1 VIPFGRLGI
10 TIACGLERALSA
22 LKSPVLQ
29 EGSTESMSATS
40 QHTAIHEL
48 VAGDEPLTIDRHSG
62 NSDPGAAEVLAMAE
76 QLGVKMV
83 DLKFTD
89 VPGTWQHMTLSVS
102 ALEEDAFSDGLGFD
116 GSSIRGF
123 QQISE
128 SDMLLMPDPNTAKI
142 DPFYA
147 VRTLSLICNVID
159 PITRE
164 AYSRDPRYVAQKA
177 ERHLIDTGIADTAY
191 FGPEAEFYVFDHVSF
206 DQKTHAAYYEVDNA
220 EAYWNRGAGFG
231 DPHSRPNVGHHPR
244 SQEGYFPVPP
254 LDTMGDLRAL
264 MVLTLEALG
273 VPCEFHHHEVGG
285 PGQGEIDLRFQPLL
299 KMADTLMLHKYI
311 VKNVARAAGKSATFL
326 PKPIYEENGSGM
338 HVHQS
343 LWKGGN
349 TLMFDENGYA
359 LLSGLALNYVAGVLE
374 HGRALMAFCAPTSNS
389 YRRLVPGYEAPV
401 NLVHSQRNRSAAV
414 RIPMYLSSPKAKRV
428 EFRPPDPLTNPYL
441 GFSALLMAGLDG
453 IKRGLQPGEPVDTD
467 LFDLPDER
475 LAEIA
480 HVPESLA
487 DAMDALQDDHAFLLE
502 GGVFTSDLIDEWISY
517 KRAEAREIDLRP
529 HPWEFVQSYEG

>member
-1 VIPFGRLGI
+1 
-10 TIACGLERALSA
+10 
-22 LKSPVLQ
+22 
-29 EGSTESMSATS
+29 MSATAE
-40 QHTAIHEL
+40 QTAIRDL
-48 VAGDEPLTIDRHSG
+48 VAGDEPLTIEQFAG
-62 NSDPGAAEVLAMAE
+62 TSDPAAADVLAMSE
-76 QLGVKMV
+76 KLGVRMV

-89 VPGTWQHMTLSVS
+89 VPGTWQHMTLSIK
-102 ALEEDAFSDGLGFD
+102 ALDEDAFSDGLGFD

-123 QQISE
+123 QEIAE
-128 SDMLLMPDPNTAKI
+128 SDMLLLPDPATAKI
-142 DPFYA
+142 DPFYSE
-147 VRTLSLICNVID
+147 RTLSIICNVID

-177 ERHLIDTGIADTAY
+177 ERHLRESGVADTAY

-206 DQKTHAAYYEVDNA
+206 DQRPHQAYYEVDTA

-231 DPHSRPNVGHHPR
+231 TRAENPNVGHHPR

-254 LDTMGDLRAL
+254 LDTLGNLRSL
-264 MVLTLEALG
+264 MVMTLEALG

-326 PKPIYEENGSGM
+326 PKPIFEENGSGM

-343 LWKGGN
+343 LWKGGE

-359 LLSGLALNYVAGVLE
+359 LLSPLALSYVAGLLT
-374 HGRALMAFCAPTSNS
+374 HGRALMAFCAPAPNS

-441 GFSALLMAGLDG
+441 GFSAMLMAGLDG
-453 IKRGLQPGEPVDTD
+453 IKRSLQPGDPLDTD
-467 LFDLPDER
+467 LYELSEEALSKITNVPSS
-475 LAEIA
+475 LAE
-480 HVPESLA
+480 
-487 DAMDALQDDHAFLLE
+487 AMDELEADHKFLLD
-502 GGVFTSDLIDEWISY
+502 GDVFTSDLIEEWVGY
-517 KRAEAREIDLRP
+517 KRAEAKEIDLRP

>member
-1 VIPFGRLGI
+1 MP
-10 TIACGLERALSA
+10 
-22 LKSPVLQ
+22 
-29 EGSTESMSATS
+29 ATAE
-40 QHTAIHEL
+40 QIRIEQL
-48 VAGDEPLTIDRHSG
+48 VGGDEPLTIRQASDE
-62 NSDPGAAEVLAMAE
+62 SDPGAADVMAMAE

-89 VPGTWQHMTLSVS
+89 VPGTWQHMALSIS
-102 ALEEDAFSDGLGFD
+102 SLDEDAFSDGLGFD

-128 SDMLLMPDPNTAKI
+128 SDMLLMPDASTAMM
-142 DPFYA
+142 DPFYEE
-147 VRTLSLICNVID
+147 RTLSLICNVID
-159 PITRE
+159 PITRA

-177 ERHLIDTGIADTAY
+177 ERHLIGSGVADTAF

-206 DQKTHAAYYEVDNA
+206 DQRPHTAYYEVDTS

-231 DPHSRPNVGHHPR
+231 TRAENPNVGHHPR

-254 LDTMGDLRAL
+254 MDTLGDLRTL
-264 MVLTLEALG
+264 MVMTLEALG
-273 VPCEFHHHEVGG
+273 APCEFHHHEVGG

-299 KMADTLMLHKYI
+299 RMADTLMMHKYI

-326 PKPIYEENGSGM
+326 PKPIFEENGSGM

-359 LLSGLALNYVAGVLE
+359 LLSELALGYVAGLLE
-374 HGRALMAFCAPTSNS
+374 HGRALMAFCAPSCNS

-401 NLVHSQRNRSAAV
+401 SLAHSQRNRSAAV
-414 RIPMYLSSPKAKRV
+414 RIPMYLASPKAKRV

-441 GFSALLMAGLDG
+441 GFSAMLMAGLDG
-453 IKRGLQPGEPVDTD
+453 IKRGLKPGEPIDRD
-467 LFDLPDER
+467 LYELSDEELAR
-475 LAEIA
+475 IVNVPSSLAE
-480 HVPESLA
+480 S
-487 DAMDALQDDHAFLLE
+487 MDALQADHEFLLD
-502 GGVFTSDLIDEWISY
+502 GGVFTSDLIEEWISY
-517 KRAEAREIDLRP
+517 KRAEATEIDLRP
-529 HPWEFVQSYEG
+529 HPWEFVQSYDG

>member
-1 VIPFGRLGI
+1 
-10 TIACGLERALSA
+10 
-22 LKSPVLQ
+22 
-29 EGSTESMSATS
+29 MSATAEM
-40 QHTAIHEL
+40 TAIRDL
-48 VAGDEPLTIDRHSG
+48 VTGDEPLTIEQFASEG
-62 NSDPGAAEVLAMAE
+62 ETAAKDVLAMAE
-76 QLGVKMV
+76 KLGVRMV

-89 VPGTWQHMTLSVS
+89 VPGTWQHMTLSLK
-102 ALEEDAFSDGLGFD
+102 ALDEDAFSDGLGFD

-123 QQISE
+123 QQIAE
-128 SDMLLMPDPNTAKI
+128 SDMLLMPDPATAKL
-142 DPFYA
+142 DPFYSE
-147 VRTLSLICNVID
+147 RTLSVICNVID

-177 ERHLIDTGIADTAY
+177 ERHLASGGIADTAF

-206 DQKTHAAYYEVDNA
+206 DQKTHSAFYEVDTS

-231 DPHSRPNVGHHPR
+231 DPHAKPNVGHHPR

-254 LDTMGDLRAL
+254 MDTMGDLRGL
-264 MVLTLEALG
+264 MVMTLEALG

-326 PKPIYEENGSGM
+326 PKPIFEENGSGM

-343 LWKGGN
+343 LWKGGE

-359 LLSGLALNYVAGVLE
+359 LLSDLALSYVAGILE
-374 HGRALMAFCAPTSNS
+374 HGRALMAFCAPSANS
-389 YRRLVPGYEAPV
+389 YKRLVPGYEAPV

-414 RIPMYLSSPKAKRV
+414 RIPMYLSSPKAKRI

-441 GFSALLMAGLDG
+441 GFSAMLMAGLDG
-453 IKRGLQPGEPVDTD
+453 IKRNLKPGAPLDAD
-467 LFDLPDER
+467 LFDLPDEELAKISHVPAS
-475 LAEIA
+475 LAE
-480 HVPESLA
+480 
-487 DAMDALQDDHAFLLE
+487 AMDELEADHKFLLD
-502 GGVFTSDLIDEWISY
+502 GGVFTDDLIEEWVTY
-517 KRAEAREIDLRP
+517 KRAEAKEIDLRP

>member
-1 VIPFGRLGI
+1 
-10 TIACGLERALSA
+10 
-22 LKSPVLQ
+22 
-29 EGSTESMSATS
+29 MSATP
-40 QHTAIHEL
+40 QQTAIREL
-48 VAGDEPLTIDRHSG
+48 VSGDEPLTIERSSG
-62 NSDPGAAEVLAMAE
+62 RSDPSAQDVLAMAE
-76 QLGVKMV
+76 QLGVRMV

-89 VPGTWQHMTLSVS
+89 VPGTWQHMTLSIS
-102 ALEEDAFSDGLGFD
+102 GLEEDAFSDGLGFD

-123 QQISE
+123 QTISE
-128 SDMLLMPDPNTAKI
+128 SDMLLMPDARTAKI

-147 VRTLSLICNVID
+147 ERTLSIICNVID
-159 PITRE
+159 PISRE
-164 AYSRDPRYVAQKA
+164 PYSRDPRHVAQKA
-177 ERHLIDTGIADTAY
+177 ERHLVDSGIADTAY

-206 DQKTHAAYYEVDNA
+206 DQKTHSAYYEVDTS

-231 DPHSRPNVGHHPR
+231 VRAANPNVGHHPR

-254 LDTMGDLRAL
+254 LDTLGDLRGL
-264 MVLTLEALG
+264 MVIVLEALG

-299 KMADTLMLHKYI
+299 QMADTLMLHKYI

-326 PKPIYEENGSGM
+326 PKPIFEENGSGM

-343 LWKGGN
+343 LWKGGS
-349 TLMFDENGYA
+349 TLMFDEHGYA
-359 LLSGLALNYVAGVLE
+359 LLSELALSYVAGILE
-374 HGRALMAFCAPTSNS
+374 HGRALMAFCAPSSNS

-453 IKRGLQPGEPVDTD
+453 IERSLKPGAPVDTD
-467 LFDLPDER
+467 LFDLPEEELAKIGHVPGS
-475 LAEIA
+475 LAE
-480 HVPESLA
+480 
-487 DAMDALQDDHAFLLE
+487 AMDALESDHAFLLK
-502 GGVFTSDLIDEWISY
+502 GDVFTQDLIDEWISY
-517 KRAEAREIDLRP
+517 KRAEAKELDLRP
-529 HPWEFVQSYEG
+529 HPWEFVQSYDG

>member
-1 VIPFGRLGI
+1 
-10 TIACGLERALSA
+10 
-22 LKSPVLQ
+22 
-29 EGSTESMSATS
+29 MSATP
-40 QHTAIHEL
+40 QHTAIEQL
-48 VAGDEPLTIDRHSG
+48 VCGDEPLTVAAHSG
-62 NSDPGAAEVLAMAE
+62 KSDAGASDVLSMAE
-76 QLGVKMV
+76 DLGVKMV

-89 VPGTWQHMTLSVS
+89 VPGTWQHMTLSIS
-102 ALEEDAFSDGLGFD
+102 ALDEDAFSDGLGFD

-128 SDMLLMPDPNTAKI
+128 SDMLLMPDPATAKI
-142 DPFYA
+142 DPFYSA
-147 VRTLSLICNVID
+147 RTLSLVCNVID

-177 ERHLIDTGIADTAY
+177 ERHLIDSGIADTAY

-206 DQKTHAAYYEVDNA
+206 DQKTHTAYYEVDNA

-231 DPHSRPNVGHHPR
+231 DPHARPNVGHHPR

-254 LDTMGDLRAL
+254 LDTMGDLRGL

-343 LWKGGN
+343 LWKDGS

-359 LLSGLALNYVAGVLE
+359 LLSPLALSYVAGVLA
-374 HGRALMAFCAPTSNS
+374 HGRAIMAFCAPTCNS

-453 IKRGLQPGEPVDTD
+453 VKRGLQPGEPVDTD

-475 LAEIA
+475 LAQIA

-487 DAMDALQDDHAFLLE
+487 AAMDALHDDHEFLLE
-502 GGVFTSDLIDEWISY
+502 GGVFTADLIEEWISY
-517 KRAEAREIDLRP
+517 KRAEAKEIDLRP

>member
-1 VIPFGRLGI
+1 
-10 TIACGLERALSA
+10 
-22 LKSPVLQ
+22 
-29 EGSTESMSATS
+29 MSATS
-40 QHTAIHEL
+40 EQIAIQDL
-48 VAGDEPLTIDRHSG
+48 VTGGEPLTIAGASG
-62 NSDPGAAEVLAMAE
+62 KSDPGAADVLAMAE
-76 QLGVKMV
+76 QLGVRMV
-83 DLKFTD
+83 DMKFTD
-89 VPGTWQHMTLSVS
+89 VPGTWQHMTLSLS
-102 ALEEDAFSDGLGFD
+102 ALDEDAFSDGLGFD

-128 SDMLLMPDPNTAKI
+128 SDMLLMPDPSTAKL
-142 DPFYA
+142 DPFYS

-164 AYSRDPRYVAQKA
+164 PYSRDPRYVAQKA
-177 ERHLIDTGIADTAY
+177 ERHLKQGAVADTAF

-206 DQKTHAAYYEVDNA
+206 DQRAHTAHYEVDTA
-220 EAYWNRGAGFG
+220 KGYWNRGSGFG
-231 DPHSRPNVGHHPR
+231 EPYLEPNLGHHPR

-254 LDTMGDLRAL
+254 QDTMGDLRAL

-299 KMADTLMLHKYI
+299 QMADTLMLHKY
-311 VKNVARAAGKSATFL
+311 VVRNVARAAGKTATFL

-343 LWKGGN
+343 LWKDGS

-359 LLSGLALNYVAGVLE
+359 LLSGLALNYVAGVLA
-374 HGRALMAFCAPTSNS
+374 HGRALMAFLAPASNS

-453 IKRGLQPGEPVDTD
+453 IKRSLQPGEPVDTD
-467 LFDLPDER
+467 LFDLPEEQ
-475 LAEIA
+475 LAAIA
-480 HVPESLA
+480 HVPGSLTE
-487 DAMDALQDDHAFLLE
+487 AMDALEADHEFLLE
-502 GGVFTSDLIDEWISY
+502 GGVFTNDLIEEWISY
-517 KRAEAREIDLRP
+517 KRAEAKEVELRP
-529 HPWEFVQSYEG
+529 HPWEFVQSYDG